1 MILLD
6 PAARPIIA
14 HRGASGEFPEN
25 TLLAFERGLAQGA
38 DALEFDV
45 RITADGVP
53 VVIHDSA
60 VDRTTDGTGAV
71 GDWAL
76 DGLMQLDAGSGQR
89 IPTVAQTL
97 GAFPDVPA
105 IIEVKEAKAAD
116 PLAET
121 IRRHG
126 AQSRVLVGSF
136 DHRAL
141 GPFVGPEFRRAASRR
156 ETALCWL
163 AARLRWGLTG
173 LRHSAF
179 TVPVRHSGITVVDRS
194 FVAAATKV
202 GKPVHVWTV
211 NDRREAERLRTLGV
225 TGIITDFPQ
234 CMRDLCAG
242 SQPSDT

>member
-38 DALEFDV
+38 EALEFDV
-45 RITADGVP
+45 RVTADGVP
-53 VVIHDSA
+53 VVIHDST
-60 VDRTTDGTGAV
+60 VDRTTDGRGAV
-71 GDWAL
+71 GGWTL
-76 DGLMQLDAGSGQR
+76 DGLMELDAGSGQR

-97 GAFPDVPA
+97 SAFPDVAA
-105 IIEVKEAKAAD
+105 IIEVKEAKAAS
-116 PLAET
+116 PLAE
-121 IRRHG
+121 ILRRHA

-141 GPFVGPEFRRAASRR
+141 RPFAGPEFRRAASRR
-156 ETALCWL
+156 EAALCWL

-173 LRHSAF
+173 LGHSAF
-179 TVPVRHSGITVVDRS
+179 TVPVSHKGITVVDRS
-194 FVAAATKV
+194 FVAAASKV
-202 GKPVHVWTV
+202 GRPVHVWTV
-211 NDRREAERLRTLGV
+211 NDRQEAEGLRALGV
-225 TGIITDFPQ
+225 AGIITDFPLR
-234 CMRDLCAG
+234 MRDLCAG